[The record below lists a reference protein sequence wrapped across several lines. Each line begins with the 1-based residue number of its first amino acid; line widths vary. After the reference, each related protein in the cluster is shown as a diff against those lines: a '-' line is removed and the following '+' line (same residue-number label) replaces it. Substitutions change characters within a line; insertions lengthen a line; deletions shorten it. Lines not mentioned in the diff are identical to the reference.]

1 MRTEKRQVERCGIND
16 ILKIDWGALIVVDSL
31 QKKNYGIYRIPHQHP
46 LGPLRFSICLLHNS
60 LPIVFTSHNGCCA
73 VNTRRFQ
80 VTLYCSSQ
88 RSSRK
93 EQVYH
98 QRPIISGTTR
108 RTVLYPHTATFIYC
122 LYIHNCSFCMCFGG
136 FFSPFFMRTQT
147 VTHTHT
153 NIDFLIHSKP
163 HSGKE
168 IFNFPTPV
176 NMLFYLRCFDL
187 QTDLSCALGDSVQRG
202 DWVVGVFCF
211 KECWQVMEHT
221 SWPFHILSSCW
232 KSLPHIGHH

>member
-1 MRTEKRQVERCGIND
+1 M
-16 ILKIDWGALIVVDSL
+16 
-31 QKKNYGIYRIPHQHP
+31 
-46 LGPLRFSICLLHNS
+46 
-60 LPIVFTSHNGCCA
+60 
-73 VNTRRFQ
+73 RRFQ
-80 VTLYCSSQ
+80 VTLYCGSQ
-88 RSSRK
+88 RCSRK

-108 RTVLYPHTATFIYC
+108 RTVLYPHIATFIYLFC
-122 LYIHNCSFCMCFGG
+122 IYITAISARVCSIQTGPQALEQVDVRAQMLS
-136 FFSPFFMRTQT
+136 FFLLLLFFIRTPT
-147 VTHTHT
+147 VTHT
-153 NIDFLIHSKP
+153 NVDFLLHSEP

-176 NMLFYLRCFDL
+176 NMLFYLSCFDL
-187 QTDLSCALGDSVQRG
+187 QTDRSCALGDPVQRG

-211 KECWQVMEHT
+211 KECWQVTEHT